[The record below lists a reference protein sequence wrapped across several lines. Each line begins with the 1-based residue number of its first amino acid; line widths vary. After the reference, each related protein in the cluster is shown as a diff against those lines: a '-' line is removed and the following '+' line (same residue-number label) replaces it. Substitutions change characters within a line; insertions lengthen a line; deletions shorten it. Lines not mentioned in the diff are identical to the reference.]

1 MKNTKPGRA
10 AQFFRRGKWVDYT
23 FLLPA
28 VLFIVILM
36 IYPMWYSIDMGFR
49 DVTLK
54 NFVSGEQPFVWFKNF
69 EAVLNDR
76 FFTNALNNTFIFVIV
91 CLVFHF
97 LFGFAFALYF
107 NKTFKGAKWMRA
119 LLLIAWMNPTVITG
133 AIFEWILAGDIG
145 ILNYVFTSFGII
157 PEAINFLSNART
169 ALGSI
174 IFANIWVGIPFNMII
189 LLSGLQGIPDE
200 LYESAVIDGAGAWR
214 KFRYITWPMMLPTI
228 SVLFLLGFIYTFK
241 VFDLIYAMTKGGPA
255 NSSQILSYYAYEKS
269 FTMFRFGEGA
279 AASNISFL
287 IIIVLALIYVR
298 ISQKEGVAA

>member
-1 MKNTKPGRA
+1 MKEKKPGRIA
-10 AQFFRRGKWVDYT
+10 LFFKRGKWVDYT

-28 VLFIVILM
+28 VLFIAVLM
-36 IYPMWYSIDMGFR
+36 IYPIWYSIDMGFR

-54 NFVSGEQPFVWFKNF
+54 NFVSGDQPFVFLKNF
-69 EAVLNDR
+69 QAVLSDR
-76 FFTNALNNTFIFVIV
+76 FFKNALGNTFVFVFV

-107 NKTFKGAKWMRA
+107 NKNFKGAKWMRA

-133 AIFEWILAGDIG
+133 TIFEWILAGDIG
-145 ILNYVFTSFGII
+145 ILNYMLTSLGII
-157 PEAINFLSNART
+157 PHAINFLSSAQT

-189 LLSGLQGIPDE
+189 LLSGLQGIPGE

-214 KFRYITWPMMLPTI
+214 RFRDITWPMMLPTI

-255 NSSQILSYYAYEKS
+255 NSSQILSYYSYEKS

-287 IIIVLALIYVR
+287 IIIALALIYVH
-298 ISQKEGVAA
+298 ISKKEDVAA